1 MTRNRFCNLHYAP
14 PGELELEEGLDHPLS
29 ELHGVN
35 NLSMG
40 SSSSAYAM
48 GAVAAAPGSGAG
60 GGNVWRWLH
69 TWVAAAAAAAPT
81 RTEALLHQFIG
92 QVGRHAGLRG
102 WEAGRLLRLSCF
114 HSSKAHCVQMGYR

>member
-1 MTRNRFCNLHYAP
+1 MEVDYAAHLP
-14 PGELELEEGLDHPLS
+14 YASTGELELEEGLDHPLS

-48 GAVAAAPGSGAG
+48 GAAAAAPGGGAG

-92 QVGRHAGLRG
+92 QVGGLGACVAGHLLQLG
-102 WEAGRLLRLSCF
+102 WF
-114 HSSKAHCVQMGYR
+114 QPSKARCAHVR